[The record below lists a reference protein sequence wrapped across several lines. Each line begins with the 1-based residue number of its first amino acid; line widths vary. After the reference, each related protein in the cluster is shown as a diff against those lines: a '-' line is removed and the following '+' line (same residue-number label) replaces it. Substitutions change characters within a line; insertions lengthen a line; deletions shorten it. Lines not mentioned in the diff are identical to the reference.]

1 VPAEGIREMC
11 TWEQFCRFAREPERR
26 KVGIDA
32 RVTVDGTLY
41 DVAPDLAGE
50 SVVLLWGLFDTEL
63 FIEHDGERSGPYL
76 PSSGPI
82 PLNRYRAF
90 KRGKTDERADRIRA
104 LADQLG
110 LPIAALTG
118 AGVELRT
125 VSPPVDVPRQPF
137 DADLHEVRFASAIAA
152 KLAIA
157 AELGRPLATVSEL
170 DRAFIDD
177 VLADTL
183 IRRHVLQRVREH
195 FRSSKEAE
203 KRERDLRELVK
214 KTRRPV
220 VLFVD
225 EAQDLNGNTLN
236 GLKRLMEVVEDGG
249 GLLSVVLVGQ
259 PRLRYGLGRPTME
272 EIGYRTDV
280 FDFEGV
286 AGVQRPYIEWLLDN
300 CSQRDVEPD
309 SILTE
314 AAVDVFAEKLRTPL
328 QIQWHL
334 TRALEA
340 GYEAGEK
347 PVSVMVVE
355 SVLSRQL
362 DDLEPTLKRLGFG
375 VRDLAEQIDAK
386 PTEIRALFD
395 NQLDPTRA
403 TELRDRM
410 LAAGLP
416 V

>member
-1 VPAEGIREMC
+1 M
-11 TWEQFCRFAREPERR
+11 FR
-26 KVGIDA
+26 KLED
-32 RVTVDGTLY
+32 
-41 DVAPDLAGE
+41 
-50 SVVLLWGLFDTEL
+50 W
-63 FIEHDGERSGPYL
+63 
-76 PSSGPI
+76 
-82 PLNRYRAF
+82 
-90 KRGKTDERADRIRA
+90 
-104 LADQLG
+104 
-110 LPIAALTG
+110 
-118 AGVELRT
+118 
-125 VSPPVDVPRQPF
+125 
-137 DADLHEVRFASAIAA
+137 
-152 KLAIA
+152 
-157 AELGRPLATVSEL
+157 
-170 DRAFIDD
+170 
-177 VLADTL
+177 
-183 IRRHVLQRVREH
+183 
-195 FRSSKEAE
+195 
-203 KRERDLRELVK
+203 K

-395 NQLDPTRA
+395 NQLDPTCA
-403 TELRDRM
+403 TGCWPPACPSEDRCT
-410 LAAGLP
+410 A
-416 V
+416 